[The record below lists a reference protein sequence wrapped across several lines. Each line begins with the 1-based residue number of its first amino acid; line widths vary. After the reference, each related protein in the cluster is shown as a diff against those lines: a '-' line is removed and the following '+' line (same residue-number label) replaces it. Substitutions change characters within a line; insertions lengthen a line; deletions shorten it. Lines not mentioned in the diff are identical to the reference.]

1 MDFQAVAKLTP
12 FRPHKERN
20 GTLETKVGINV
31 NTHGVSPQDP
41 RIFQTDLGSLYLSY
55 RETVM
60 EQPFG
65 CWLAFPCECW
75 DLPNSL
81 SLRGNCN

>member
-31 NTHGVSPQDP
+31 NTHGVSRQDP

-60 EQPFG
+60 DQTFG
-65 CWLAFPCECW
+65 WCFAFPHEFGG
-75 DLPNSL
+75 LPYGHTI
-81 SLRGNCN
+81 RRHY